1 MTPLHVAAVLA
12 VGFLAGGVNTIVG
25 SGSLLTF
32 PTLVAVGY
40 SPVLANVSNTVGLW
54 PGSVSGAI
62 GYRRELVGQRRRC
75 LTYGI
80 ASTVGALIGGVL
92 LLTLPGSVFQTAVP
106 LLIVF
111 ACALLAVQP
120 WLTARLANTE
130 RHGGLGVI
138 AYGGVFLTGI
148 YGGYFGAAQ
157 GVILVALLGIVLGD
171 SMQRLNALKN
181 VLAAI
186 VNIVAA
192 ILFVFVTDVA
202 WLPAGLIAVSS
213 ILGAQVGAVVGRR
226 IPATVLRWII
236 VVVGVVAAVLL
247 YVRG

>member
-1 MTPLHVAAVLA
+1 MTAPHVAAVLV
-12 VGFLAGGVNTIVG
+12 VGFLAGGINTIVG

-80 ASTVGALIGGVL
+80 ASTMGALIGGVL
-92 LLTLPGSVFQTAVP
+92 LLTLPGAVFAAVVP
-106 LLIVF
+106 LLILV

-120 WLTARLANTE
+120 WLTARMANSE
-130 RHGGLGVI
+130 HRGRRGVI
-138 AYGGVFLTGI
+138 GYAGVFLTGI

-157 GVILVALLGIVLGD
+157 GVILVALLGIVLDD
-171 SMQRLNALKN
+171 SLQRINGLKN

-186 VNIVAA
+186 VNVVAA
-192 ILFVFVTDVA
+192 ILFVCVTTVA
-202 WLPAGLIAVSS
+202 WLPAALIAVSS
-213 ILGAQVGAVVGRR
+213 IVGAQVGAVVGRR

-236 VVVGVVAAVLL
+236 VVVGVVVAVLL
-247 YVRG
+247 FLRG